1 MFLRDNGKRSSD
13 VVLYG
18 DPPAIGKNGIGPE
31 RGGRANA
38 IDLIDSTPGK
48 TPNVSIDFAR
58 FADVSSWRLG
68 ERKKKRET
76 ID

>member
-1 MFLRDNGKRSSD
+1 MGNDRAMSSFMANGD
-13 VVLYG
+13 PPP
-18 DPPAIGKNGIGPE
+18 PPAIGKNGIGPE
-31 RGGRANA
+31 GGGRANA

-58 FADVSSWRLG
+58 FADVSSLG
-68 ERKKKRET
+68 ERKKKRGT